1 MRGIDLSPESGWNS
15 LQIPDRRRKMI
26 RLGDGIGM
34 KKTKSG
40 NVDPSLGTDDT
51 LGRDTKLIRPGK
63 RAPIFL
69 PEETQEKREIPMMEA
84 LHANGVLVSDDF
96 REENPCLLSGIQLST
111 VNTRGREEDRS
122 PSGGQPPCPDRV
134 DQRPGEGQGP
144 RDRV

>member
-1 MRGIDLSPESGWNS
+1 
-15 LQIPDRRRKMI
+15 
-26 RLGDGIGM
+26 M

-111 VNTRGREEDRS
+111 GNPRRQGRGSLPFGRTPPLDLPELINALEKDKVHE
-122 PSGGQPPCPDRV
+122 PVYETGGGGTACLGRF
-134 DQRPGEGQGP
+134 
-144 RDRV
+144 